1 MIDPARVQSA
11 FETHRARGPELA
23 RWELV
28 LPLRLGAPEKNHF
41 TFTFA
46 SDLGD
51 VARFFP
57 ATLGAAYSTNG
68 SGSHSASGRSVSFK
82 GNRIAIGMSTTDS
95 HPAPW
100 DGGVQDAVLKTIAT
114 ELLASL
120 VSAERWRWTDTPFE
134 EHDPPPMDAE
144 HARAF
149 VLRITEEHVF
159 VEFDVDY
166 FLPGESAN
174 PDIEV
179 HFHHGERCTQVCAS
193 TFPVRAQGSWV
204 PTGVQK
210 VKAVARVFSQP
221 LARWPQTTNYK
232 RSRAHD
238 VLWQS
243 PTITVDLRPM
253 HAYRFAVGIPR
264 EQRVLTEEER
274 QFISQPDAKLEQPRE
289 LIELR
294 LVKESARPKA
304 GSLG

>member
-1 MIDPARVQSA
+1 MTDAARVQNA
-11 FETHRARGPELA
+11 FEAYRAQGPELA

-28 LPLRLGAPEKNHF
+28 LPLRLGAPEGNRLS
-41 TFTFA
+41 FTFA
-46 SDLGD
+46 SELGD

-120 VSAERWRWTDTPFE
+120 VSAERWRWTATPFE
-134 EHDPPPMDAE
+134 ENDPPPMDAE
-144 HARAF
+144 QARAL
-149 VLRITEEHVF
+149 VLRITEERVF

-174 PDIEV
+174 PDLEV
-179 HFHHGERCTQVCAS
+179 HFHRGETCTQVCAS
-193 TFPVRAQGSWV
+193 TVPVRAGGSWV
-204 PTGVQK
+204 PTGVNK
-210 VKAVARVFSQP
+210 VTAVARVSSQP
-221 LARWPQTTNYK
+221 LARWPRSTNWK
-232 RSRAHD
+232 KSRAHD

-253 HAYRFAVGIPR
+253 RVYRFALGIPR
-264 EQRVLTEEER
+264 DQRVLTEEER
-274 QFISQPDAKLEQPRE
+274 QFIVQPDATLEKPRE
-289 LIELR
+289 LLELR
-294 LVKESARPKA
+294 LVNEAQR
-304 GSLG
+304 